1 MPGCGEWST
10 NGVIQIG
17 ASLPSGASPPTWKA
31 SFMATLVLTALGT
44 AVGGPI
50 GGLIGGL
57 IGQQADALV
66 FGDSKTRQGPRLR
79 ELAFSTS
86 SYGQPIPRQFG
97 RMRVPGT
104 VIWSTDLIESTN
116 KQGGGKGQPSTT
128 TYSYTASFA
137 VALSSTPIMRVGRIW
152 ADGNL
157 LRGALDDLKVGG
169 TMRLYCGHGDDPVD
183 PLIAAAKG
191 ARATGFRDSAYVV
204 FEGLELADFGNRI
217 PALSFEIFAD
227 DGEDV
232 VCLDRLVPDAALLA
246 SPAILPGARGFA
258 DEGGPLAGSLAAI
271 DQVIPLVCTSG
282 SDGLVIAPRAA
293 PAASA
298 MTLPAQL
305 SLQDGAS
312 DNTRH
317 KARAGIPVRAAAALR
332 YYDEDRDYQPGVQR
346 AIGSRGSGREL
357 MIDLPATMTASGA
370 RQLANDSAVRARWQ
384 HETVVWRMGEL
395 DPRITPG
402 VIVRIPDA
410 PGHWLVRSWEWLDR
424 GIELDLE
431 RLAPGAITLRISDPG
446 ENLAP
451 VDLVVPA
458 TSLAAFEV
466 PAHGATN
473 PNLPLM
479 FAAASAENSAWRG
492 AALFVVQGTGLI
504 DLGTTGSQ
512 RAVIGTLA
520 EPLAP
525 SKAQLFEAR
534 SDVII
539 ELVADDLAFV
549 GTDGAGLIAGANR
562 LLIGS
567 EVIQFAEATPLGG
580 RQWRLSGLLRGRGGT
595 EDAAAE
601 GHPAQ
606 TTAVLLDDR
615 LIALDHQ
622 LVPPLA
628 GTQIAALGTGDADA
642 VLTPLANPGLSR
654 RPPCPVHPRINVE
667 EDQARVFR
675 WTRRGRGQWRWDH
688 AVEVPLV
695 EERELYL
702 VGYGPPE
709 TPHVAWS
716 RSEPSIRLTA
726 SEVSALTAAYGPGT
740 LWVRQIG
747 TFDQSRA
754 LLLAT
759 LS

>member
-1 MPGCGEWST
+1 
-10 NGVIQIG
+10 
-17 ASLPSGASPPTWKA
+17 
-31 SFMATLVLTALGT
+31 MATLVLTALGT

-66 FGDSKTRQGPRLR
+66 FGDGKSRQGPRLR

-104 VIWSTDLIESTN
+104 VVWSTDLIESTT

-137 VALSSTPIMRVGRIW
+137 VALSSTPIERVGRIW

-169 TMRLYCGHGDDPVD
+169 TMRFYCGHGDDPVD

-191 ARATGFRDSAYVV
+191 ARATAFRDSAYVV
-204 FEGLELADFGNRI
+204 FEELELGDFGNRI
-217 PALSFEIFAD
+217 PALSFEIFAEGGD
-227 DGEDV
+227 DV
-232 VCLDRLVPDAALLA
+232 VCLDRLVPDAALLG
-246 SPAILPGARGFA
+246 SPVVLPCARGFA

-282 SDGLVIAPRAA
+282 SDGLVIAPRAT
-293 PAASA
+293 PAATA
-298 MTLPAQL
+298 VTLPAQL
-305 SLQDGAS
+305 WLQDGAT
-312 DNTRH
+312 DNVRN
-317 KARAGIPVRAAAALR
+317 KARAGVPIRAAAALR

-346 AIGSRGSGREL
+346 ATGTRGSGREL
-357 MIDLPATMTASGA
+357 MIDLPATMTANGA
-370 RQLANDSAVRARWQ
+370 RQLANDSALRARWQ
-384 HETVVWRMGEL
+384 HETVTWRMGEL

-424 GIELDLE
+424 GIELELE
-431 RLAPGAITLRISDPG
+431 RLAPGSITLRSSDSG

-451 VDLVVPA
+451 VDLVIPP
-458 TSLAAFEV
+458 TRLAAFEV
-466 PAHGATN
+466 PADGGAN
-473 PNLPLM
+473 PNQPVI
-479 FAAASAENSAWRG
+479 FAAASAENAAWRG
-492 AALFVVQGTGLI
+492 AALFVVQGTGLTE
-504 DLGTTGSQ
+504 LGTTGSQ

-525 SKAQLFEAR
+525 SKAQLFEPR
-534 SDVII
+534 SDVVVA
-539 ELVADDLAFV
+539 LAADDLAFFD
-549 GTDGAGLIAGANR
+549 TDGAGLVAGANR
-562 LLIGS
+562 ILIGS
-567 EVIQFAEATPLGG
+567 EVIQFGAAAPLGL
-580 RQWRLSGLLRGRGGT
+580 RRWRLSGLLRGRGGT

-606 TTAVLLDDR
+606 ALVVLLDDR
-615 LIALDHQ
+615 LVALDHQ
-622 LVPPLA
+622 LVPPLE
-628 GTQIAALGTGDADA
+628 GTQIAALGTGDTDPVFA
-642 VLTPLANPGLSR
+642 PLANPGLSR
-654 RPPCPVHPRINVE
+654 RPPCPVHPRIRVE
-667 EDQARVFR
+667 ANQARVFS
-675 WTRRGRGQWRWDH
+675 WTRRGRGGWRWDT

-702 VGYGPPE
+702 VGYGP
-709 TPHVAWS
+709 TAAPHVAWS
-716 RSEPSIRLTA
+716 RPEPWIRLTD
-726 SEVSALTAAYGPGT
+726 SEVSTLTAAHGPGT

-754 LLLAT
+754 VLLAT